1 MEIRLFLGR
10 LGRGPRERGR
20 SGRAKWAGRPKTAQ
34 ARARGRGGERGP
46 VDRAHHARSRV
57 GPACQRL
64 GSPCGGSTRRG
75 ARMGERRGARARFA
89 EDADAAG
96 PRAASRLAVDRARE
110 WGRGERLTGV
120 GSTRSWPSW
129 RRRGAYVAATR
140 AGGR

>member
-10 LGRGPRERGR
+10 LGRGPREMGR

-64 GSPCGGSTRRG
+64 GSPCGGSTQRG
-75 ARMGERRGARARFA
+75 ARVGEGRGARARFA
-89 EDADAAG
+89 VDTGAAG
-96 PRAASRLAVDRARE
+96 PRAASRLTVERAH
-110 WGRGERLTGV
+110 GEGLTGV
-120 GSTRSWPSW
+120 GSTRSRLS
-129 RRRGAYVAATR
+129 
-140 AGGR
+140 